1 MSWHPESIGT
11 TVLDELR
18 RFGRPADL
26 ADAVAAWPEA
36 VGPAIAA
43 QAWPARLGRDGTLH
57 VATSSSVWA
66 FELTKLEPE
75 LRTRLREAL
84 GAKAPARL
92 RFAVG
97 RLPERGAGEG
107 VPTSTKT
114 ASRVGPKARAAGAE
128 IAASIENAE
137 LRSLVA
143 RAAAASLAR
152 RRDDEDDRALW

>member
-1 MSWHPESIGT
+1 VRWHPTTIGEA
-11 TVLDELR
+11 VLGELS
-18 RFGRPADL
+18 RFGPAGRIGDV
-26 ADAVAAWPEA
+26 VAAWPDA
-36 VGPAIAA
+36 VGAGIAEN
-43 QAWPARLGRDGTLH
+43 AWPARLGRDGTLT
-57 VATSSSVWA
+57 VTTSSSVWA
-66 FELTKLEPE
+66 FELTKLERE

-107 VPTSTKT
+107 VPTSTKMT
-114 ASRVGPKARAAGAE
+114 PRVGPEARAAGAE

-152 RRDDEDDRALW
+152 GRDEEDDRALW